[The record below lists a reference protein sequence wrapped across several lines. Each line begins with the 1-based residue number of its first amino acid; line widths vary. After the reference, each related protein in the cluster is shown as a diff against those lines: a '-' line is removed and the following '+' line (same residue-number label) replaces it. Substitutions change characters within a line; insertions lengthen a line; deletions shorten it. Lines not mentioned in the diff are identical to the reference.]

1 MDTAQLIISAIAAV
15 GSVASGAMLAWT
27 IYMFRHNIR
36 QQEISA
42 IRSGYYKIQE
52 TISSILKLNKEA
64 EFKKDFRT
72 FYSSDDFAHNIKNIY
87 NGMQVSYK
95 HTPLKEYIED
105 HIVFDPQFEEVL
117 FLKYDKQF
125 QDIENIFSLELKKF
139 TILREMFNI
148 SYNDYVTLKENV
160 IQNVSREFVIEQ
172 IYGIYYDQKNEL
184 LSYEQFVEKLSLK
197 CAQQASKVYAVY
209 YEILQNSLNGVK
221 YLVQELSKDSDKDCI
236 KSAKTQLSYTTNT
249 GDITKSY
256 DKYFKSLSIYKELI
270 EFYTQRNLLLSKA
283 KIKD

>member
-27 IYMFRHNIR
+27 IYMFRHNIK

-95 HTPLKEYIED
+95 HTPLKEYIEE

-148 SYNDYVTLKENV
+148 SYNDYVALKENV

-283 KIKD
+283 KNKD